1 MFESIDFNDLFA
13 ELGLDPTAHSGNLA
27 CPFCGKK
34 SFTPYRDNGVARC
47 HACGWSGNAIN
58 LFAQVKGVDNKEAFA
73 ALVGLYDAKTIKL
86 KPKTR
91 KEAVEQL
98 ASDLD
103 FLAWVR
109 LHFAFYKSERMGAAY
124 YQKKSGYSRS
134 HFTKVLNGQF
144 DKVSRKA
151 WSEIVLMLRQ
161 SINVG
166 QLRKDMGLKSA
177 YWKDRIQTDDQLRES
192 VSRYQ

>member
-1 MFESIDFNDLFA
+1 MLDCIDYQDLFA
-13 ELGLDPTAHSGNLA
+13 ELDLDATTHGGNHV
-27 CPFCGKK
+27 CPFCGKE

-47 HACGWSGNAIN
+47 HSCGWAGNAIS
-58 LFAQVKGVDNKEAFA
+58 LVAQIKGVDNDKAFA
-73 ALVGLYDAKTIKL
+73 TLVEMYNLERIALKS
-86 KPKTR
+86 KTR
-91 KEAVEQL
+91 KEAVDQL
-98 ASDLD
+98 ANELE

-109 LHFAFYKSERMGAAY
+109 LHFAFYKSERLGPSH
-124 YQKKSGYSRS
+124 YQRKSGYSRS

-166 QLRKDMGLKSA
+166 QLKKDMEMRSA
-177 YWKDRIQTDDQLRES
+177 YWKERIGSDGLLKES
-192 VSRYQ
+192 VSKFQ